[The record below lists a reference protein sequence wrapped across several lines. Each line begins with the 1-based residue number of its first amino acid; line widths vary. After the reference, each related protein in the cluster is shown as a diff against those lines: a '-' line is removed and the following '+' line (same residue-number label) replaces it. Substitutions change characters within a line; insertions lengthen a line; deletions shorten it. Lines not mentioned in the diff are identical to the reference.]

1 MFTAWLF
8 SPWVSDGSA
17 LSEWSSL
24 SPSNRAYLGVVR
36 RVVLSGDS
44 MPDGRLDA
52 RASGRVADLF
62 AVETFDLRVD
72 LVSQAPP
79 KDREWIYRVGFGP
92 GRLTVNQRRTAVVL
106 EVPRRLAR
114 LEVNSPTLRLDG
126 GAPDEAG
133 VPFSIIAGE
142 HGERVWLETT
152 VNGRTR
158 RAEMRLAPTM
168 AWGLVVPFGYA
179 LGPEAKWITMLWMA
193 GLMVPLGLWG
203 SFTGKP
209 ARTAPHSR
217 GRHHGW
223 TRRYPLDFAFG
234 ARADAGLGW
243 PLSSGR

>member
-1 MFTAWLF
+1 
-8 SPWVSDGSA
+8 
-17 LSEWSSL
+17 
-24 SPSNRAYLGVVR
+24 
-36 RVVLSGDS
+36 

-158 RAEMRLAPTM
+158 RVEIELAPTM

-209 ARTAPHSR
+209 VRTLLILAVAI
-217 GRHHGW
+217 
-223 TRRYPLDFAFG
+223 TV
-234 ARADAGLGW
+234 GLGVI
-243 PLSSGR
+243 PSISLSGPAPMRDWAAAVLGALAGWATRGPAAYLATRCASPSANEFSSS